1 MKKANKVILMSVLTV
16 IACVSLITGATFAL
30 FTSESDVNIAVT
42 SGKVDVQASIS
53 DVVMKSELAGSKGD
67 YAALGTYTLD
77 GSKLTVSNIAPG
89 DYVTFKITIV
99 NRSTVAT
106 KWQLQLVTDNSGV
119 ELFDLL
125 SIQVEGMAGLSMVD
139 TGKGEMS
146 NWEALA
152 PVASGSSQQVG
163 ELTVT
168 IAMPTSETAQ
178 VEGECVISAKVVA
191 IQGNAETVDP
201 EEVDRTDLNKVYIY
215 DLEDFEA
222 FRDAAETDNFARK
235 TVYLMENIDLG
246 GKEWKPIKEFSG
258 TFEGNGQV
266 ISNLK
271 INQPEQDGVGL
282 FAKLSGATINKL
294 VISGVDIA
302 GRSAV
307 GAIAGS
313 AYTGTITDCQVKGLI
328 SIKGNYQVGGI
339 GGGQSYVK
347 YSGCSVD
354 GASGSKIEG
363 VYSASGLE
371 GDAIGGIVGYNA
383 EDGNRVLSDC
393 SVNNVEVAGTRKVGG
408 VVGQLGAGADVS
420 GCSFTNGKVTCN
432 ASADYASAN
441 TGKLFI
447 GGIVGEQTT
456 TADSVGYGVSELTN
470 NRVEN
475 SILYAQEKHTQ
486 PGVDPVIIG
495 GTRYQWTYVKVD
507 ASNTVTNSKVMLG
520 DIWVLGHNLYGA
532 DSPET
537 LVAYAAATHDGKI
550 TSDETNYAQ
559 LKIMAD
565 IDMLGYELDPI
576 VVNHGRIDGNSHT
589 ISNLKIK
596 TSKHAALME
605 GSGNVVSNLTI
616 NGFEAEGSQVA
627 VFLANGQG
635 GYGVGVKDCTLKGD
649 IELTYKGDLGES
661 YPSAGVLMG
670 VYQGEAGFENVTIDK
685 DCTVAIHLNGF
696 TPFRGAEQSNDLL
709 FGYIADGSVSQD
721 LYDQVTVNGVIK
733 IYYDGVLTTLY
744 DEADLIAFRDSVNS
758 GSTYSGR
765 TVKLMRDVELTHEWA
780 PIGIGGDFRGTFD
793 GQKHTISGLSITK
806 LTVDSGF
813 NYASLFANS
822 HGVIKNL
829 KVQGSIT
836 IKDAQ
841 ASGTGAVS
849 IAGITC
855 GRDTIENC
863 LSDVNITVSNVT
875 ANNIQ
880 VGGCRT
886 GMATSECIV
895 KNSINLGDITVTD
908 CTAGAFMV
916 GGVCSYGAAA
926 DTNLVNLGQVVG
938 PELEMTD
945 MNNAKVSG
953 AIFGVS
959 ITGTPTNTYTVKQ
972 TANTVAGYIFGGS
985 GLVQDSGAHELS
997 SETHEERMFD
1007 GFDFDDIWQI
1017 VDGKITLQ

>member
-408 VVGQLGAGADVS
+408 IVGQLGAGADVS

-441 TGKLFI
+441 AGKLFI

-589 ISNLKIK
+589 IGNLKIK

-649 IELTYKGDLGES
+649 IELTYKGELGES

-685 DCTVAIHLNGF
+685 SCTVAIHLNGF
-696 TPFRGAEQSNDLL
+696 TPSKGAQQSNDLL

-733 IYYDGVLTTLY
+733 IYLDGAPTKIFN
-744 DEADLIAFRDSVNS
+744 EQDLIAFRDAVN
-758 GSTYSGR
+758 GGQKYVDY
-765 TVKLMRDVELTHEWA
+765 TVRLMDDVELLQHWT
-780 PIGIGGDFRGTFD
+780 PIGTETNYFGGTFD
-793 GQKHTISGLSITK
+793 GQGHTISGLDLTSTDQFVTIGSMGSMTWGLFGCTGQSNGGTYSSMVKNIK
-806 LTVDSGF
+806 LTGNIDLDIPSSSTMYMVG
-813 NYASLFANS
+813 L
-822 HGVIKNL
+822 VC
-829 KVQGSIT
+829 GSE
-836 IKDAQ
+836 
-841 ASGTGAVS
+841 
-849 IAGITC
+849 
-855 GRDTIENC
+855 GRDFENIWMDFNC
-863 LSDVNITVSNVT
+863 KISGSLAMFAPIYSCANVK
-875 ANNIQ
+875 
-880 VGGCRT
+880 
-886 GMATSECIV
+886 ECIV
-895 KNSINLGDITVTD
+895 TGTYDIESVSFAASLIAGQAAQSMDKCVFAGTMSIQSELPLYTELGLATLGCPSVTSSYFAD
-908 CTAGAFMV
+908 CSAAGVVVKGTLTKELFENAF
-916 GGVCSYGAAA
+916 A
-926 DTNLVNLGQVVG
+926 DTDWEWN
-938 PELEMTD
+938 E
-945 MNNAKVSG
+945 
-953 AIFGVS
+953 
-959 ITGTPTNTYTVKQ
+959 
-972 TANTVAGYIFGGS
+972 
-985 GLVQDSGAHELS
+985 ELS
-997 SETHEERMFD
+997 QPQ
-1007 GFDFDDIWQI
+1007 WKQ
-1017 VDGKITLQ
+1017 